1 MEGGGGREQNY
12 WPGFVDVLSNVVLTL
27 VFVLVVFVIA
37 LSLSANKVEKKL
49 QEVIEQKK
57 KIEEQSKTPPP
68 KSAAAVMNENIE
80 VDSAQASKFMDELS
94 RTEANIV
101 KNPGKLTIHYP
112 TAGVD
117 LDDASSKKL
126 AQALEEVVKK
136 APNQK
141 VVINAYLGNESYSA
155 AQRLAYYRALY
166 VRKFLIEHG
175 VTTGESIHGRIL
187 QPNHA
192 AEENKNSGYVE
203 ILLEGS
209 N

>member
-57 KIEEQSKTPPP
+57 KIEEQSKIPPS

-117 LDDASSKKL
+117 LDDVSSKKL

-175 VTTGESIHGRIL
+175 VTTGENIHGRIL
-187 QPNHA
+187 QPTNA
-192 AEENKNSGYVE
+192 TAESKNAGYVE

>member
-1 MEGGGGREQNY
+1 MESSGREQNY

-57 KIEEQSKTPPP
+57 KIEEQSKIPPS

-80 VDSAQASKFMDELS
+80 VDSAQASKFADELS
-94 RTEANIV
+94 RTEAAIV
-101 KNPGKLTIHYP
+101 KTPGKLTIRYSS
-112 TAGVD
+112 AGID
-117 LDDASSKKL
+117 LDDASTKKL
-126 AQALEEVVKK
+126 AQALEEVIKK
-136 APNQK
+136 SPNQK
-141 VVINAYLGNESYSA
+141 ILINAYLGNEAYSV

-166 VRKFLIEHG
+166 VRKFLMDKG
-175 VTTGESIHGRIL
+175 VSSGDRIHGRIL
-187 QPNHA
+187 QPPA
-192 AEENKNSGYVE
+192 ATEDKNAGYVE
-203 ILLEGS
+203 ILLEG